1 MITHTVC
8 SAATFSRVID
18 PDTGV
23 FRESDPGLDPG
34 YLYQD
39 PPAFLDLFPIIYQL
53 YCLLY
58 VRKKVKNEFF
68 RSK

>member
-8 SAATFSRVID
+8 SAATFSRVMD

-39 PPAFLDLFPIIYQL
+39 PPTFL
-53 YCLLY
+53 
-58 VRKKVKNEFF
+58 
-68 RSK
+68 RSIPDNISMILPFICKEKSQE